1 MTGRGRR
8 TSGEARRPRLPR
20 PRRLLRDD
28 ARRRSLLRPAR
39 EALDGRLL
47 PVEPLHAVV
56 GRGDRDGGDHV
67 FGGHAARGHG
77 DGREER
83 RRGEL
88 AVVVDARVRHA
99 HRLLLR
105 EALAAGGGRL
115 RRRGRGAALLRAAGG
130 VPARLPRRV
139 PGAAHQH
146 PHHGV
151 GQPRDGEGARRDARR
166 LEVGGSRHLPAAD
179 VPVHRCGRLLGGRV
193 GERFSVPLR
202 DGWRDRPRVR
212 VGRGGRRHGRD
223 EGEDRRRSPGVLAS
237 GDVVRV
243 RGRGPVV
250 PARLGRR
257 RLGAPRDHV
266 RDAARV
272 SWWASWYPGAEPGG
286 GGYVAQNMLACRDE
300 RHSRAAAL
308 YFNVAHY
315 AMRSWPWLITALC
328 SLAIYGGSLRN
339 PAGEEDPGLNYVQM
353 MVDFLPVGLRGFM
366 LASFAAAFM
375 STQATQMNWG
385 SSYLVNDLYRRF
397 LKKGASERHYVLA
410 SRIATALTLVLSLV
424 ATTFMS
430 QISKVWEFLL
440 TIGAGTGLVYI
451 LRWYWWRVNAW
462 SEVAAMASALV
473 TSLGLRSLGSSYPVF
488 DPATPRGFAM
498 TLVTTTAVTTAVW
511 LAATFATAPEP
522 REKLA
527 AFYAKVRPAGP
538 GWKRIAG
545 AAAVAEHRGEI
556 PRNLAFWAL
565 GTVFV
570 YSIMFVT
577 GALLFG
583 DTARALVFGAVLA
596 VSGALLFTGL
606 AREKT

>member
-1 MTGRGRR
+1 MKLAGLDFLVLAGYFALTLAVGLYF
-8 TSGEARRPRLPR
+8 ARRAKRSMVDYFLSGRSMPWWIAGTAMVATTFSADTPLAVTEMVAKNGVAGNWLWWSMLASGMLTVFFFAKLW
-20 PRRLLRDD
+20 RRAAVVTDVELAELRY
-28 ARRRSLLRPAR
+28 SGRPAAFLR
-39 EALDGRLL
+39 GFRAVYLGLLVNILIMGWVNLGMAKVLGGMLGVSKWWAL
-47 PVEPLHAVV
+47 VIC
-56 GRGDRDGGDHV
+56 
-67 FGGHAARGHG
+67 
-77 DGREER
+77 
-83 RRGEL
+83 
-88 AVVVDARVRHA
+88 
-99 HRLLLR
+99 LLLTF
-105 EALAAGGGRL
+105 LYTVAAGYWGVASANGFQYLFEMGGAIVL
-115 RRRGRGAALLRAAGG
+115 AFVSVAAVGG
-130 VPARLPRRV
+130 MDAMKTKI
-139 PGAAHQH
+139 GAAH
-146 PHHGV
+146 PAFSPPGTRFESAEAV
-151 GQPRDGEGARRDARR
+151 
-166 LEVGGSRHLPAAD
+166 LSFLPAWGDA
-179 VPVHRCGRLLGGRV
+179 VWVLPAITFATLLG
-193 GERFSVPLR
+193 
-202 DGWRDRPRVR
+202 
-212 VGRGGRRHGRD
+212 
-223 EGEDRRRSPGVLAS
+223 
-237 GDVVRV
+237 
-243 RGRGPVV
+243 
-250 PARLGRR
+250 
-257 RLGAPRDHV
+257 
-266 RDAARV
+266 V

-315 AMRSWPWLITALC
+315 AMRSWPWLVTALC

-353 MVDFLPVGLRGFM
+353 MVDYLPLGLRGFM

-424 ATTFMS
+424 ATVFMN

-473 TSLGLRSLGSSYPVF
+473 TSLGLRSLGSSYPAF
-488 DPATPRGFAM
+488 DAATPKGFAL
-498 TLVTTTAVTTAVW
+498 TLVATTAVTTAVW

-545 AAAVAEHRGEI
+545 AAAVAERRGEI
-556 PRNLAFWAL
+556 PRNLAYWAL
-565 GTVFV
+565 GVIFV
-570 YSIMFVT
+570 YSIMFAT
-577 GALLFG
+577 GAVLFG
-583 DTARALVFGAVLA
+583 DTARALGFGAALA
-596 VSGALLFTGL
+596 ISGGLLFAGM
-606 AREKT
+606 AREKS